1 MQVTN
6 HSNNKRNMK
15 EELLEAIYGTVE
27 RLEQKVDELSAS
39 TKNAGAE
46 NVPAS
51 NDITKLDKS
60 INAMFIKEE
69 EVRGKISKLRDAIVV
84 FADLI
89 KVELGKNEQRSKFLV
104 DAVKQMRQGNDISSK
119 ALQDKLEVM
128 NKSPQKK
135 VVTHRFEPT
144 SKYVLLFIGGL
155 ALFLVISIWGN
166 LTQWR
171 EHQDWEEA
179 DLKYR
184 ALKMVLPSDNPNI
197 LYIEKYF
204 SVQRDE
210 NIIDNVRNRVA
221 AYEDS
226 VYRHNKMVEI
236 ATYKDSVARQ
246 LFDES
251 NRIKTQ
257 LKREK
262 SK

>member
-6 HSNNKRNMK
+6 HSNNKRKMK

-46 NVPAS
+46 TVPAS

-69 EVRGKISKLRDAIVV
+69 EVRDKISKLRDAIVV

-89 KVELGKNEQRSKFLV
+89 KVELGKKEQRNKLLV
-104 DAVKQMRQGNDISSK
+104 DAVKQMKQEHTVTSK
-119 ALQDKLEVM
+119 ALQEKLEVM

-144 SKYVLLFIGGL
+144 SKNVLLFIGSL
-155 ALFLVISIWGN
+155 ALSLVLSIWGN

-184 ALKMVLPSDNPNI
+184 ALKMVLPSDDPNI
-197 LYIEKYF
+197 RYIEKHF
-204 SVQRDE
+204 NVQRDE
-210 NIIDNVRNRVA
+210 NVINNVKNRVA

-226 VYRHNKMVEI
+226 VRHHYEMIEM
-236 ATYKDSVARQ
+236 AAYKDSVANR
-246 LFDES
+246 LLRES
-251 NRIKTQ
+251 EEIKSNFTNR
-257 LKREK
+257 
-262 SK
+262 

>member
-1 MQVTN
+1 
-6 HSNNKRNMK
+6 MK

-39 TKNAGAE
+39 TKNAGVE
-46 NVPAS
+46 NVPTS

-89 KVELGKNEQRSKFLV
+89 KVEHGKNEQRSRFLV
-104 DAVKQMRQGNDISSK
+104 DAVKQMRQENDVSSK

-128 NKSPQKK
+128 NNSPQKK
-135 VVTHRFEPT
+135 LVTHRFEPT

-155 ALFLVISIWGN
+155 ALSLVLSIWGN

-184 ALKMVLPSDNPNI
+184 ALKMVLPSDDPNI
-197 LYIEKYF
+197 RYIEKYF
-204 SVQRDE
+204 NVQRDE
-210 NIIDNVRNRVA
+210 NIIDNVRNRVI

-226 VYRHNKMVEI
+226 VRHHYEMIEM
-236 ATYKDSVARQ
+236 AAYKDSLAKQ
-246 LFDES
+246 LNKEAND
-251 NRIKTQ
+251 IKER
-257 LKREK
+257 LKK
-262 SK
+262 

>member
-6 HSNNKRNMK
+6 LKLESNMK

-27 RLEQKVDELSAS
+27 RLEQKVDELSDS

-46 NVPAS
+46 TVPAS

-60 INAMFIKEE
+60 INAMFTKEE

-89 KVELGKNEQRSKFLV
+89 KVELGKNEQRNKFLV
-104 DAVKQMRQGNDISSK
+104 DAVKQMRQDNNVSSK

-128 NKSPQKK
+128 NNVPQKK
-135 VVTHRFEPT
+135 LVTHRFEPT
-144 SKYVLLFIGGL
+144 SKNVLLFIGGL
-155 ALFLVISIWGN
+155 ALSLVLSIWGN

-184 ALKMVLPSDNPNI
+184 ALKMVLPSDDPNI
-197 LYIEKYF
+197 RYIEKHF
-204 SVQRDE
+204 NVQRDK
-210 NIIDNVRNRVA
+210 NIIDDVRNRVA
-221 AYEDS
+221 VYEDS
-226 VYRHNKMVEI
+226 VRHHYEMIEM
-236 ATYKDSVARQ
+236 AAYKDSLAKQ
-246 LFDES
+246 LNKEAND
-251 NRIKTQ
+251 IK
-257 LKREK
+257 EDIK

>member
-1 MQVTN
+1 
-6 HSNNKRNMK
+6 MK

-60 INAMFIKEE
+60 INAMFTKEE

-89 KVELGKNEQRSKFLV
+89 KVELGKKEQRNKLLV
-104 DAVKQMRQGNDISSK
+104 DAVKQMKQEHTVTSK
-119 ALQDKLEVM
+119 ALQEKLEVM

-144 SKYVLLFIGGL
+144 SKNVLLFIGGL
-155 ALFLVISIWGN
+155 ALSLVISIWGN

-184 ALKMVLPSDNPNI
+184 ALKMVLPSDDPNI
-197 LYIEKYF
+197 RYIEKHF
-204 SVQRDE
+204 SVCRDE
-210 NIIDNVRNRVA
+210 KVIDDVRNRVA

-226 VYRHNKMVEI
+226 IRHHHEMVEM
-236 ATYKDSVARQ
+236 ATYKDSIANKLLQ
-246 LFDES
+246 ES
-251 NRIKTQ
+251 NRIK
-257 LKREK
+257 RAMK
-262 SK
+262 SSK

>member
-1 MQVTN
+1 
-6 HSNNKRNMK
+6 MK

-27 RLEQKVDELSAS
+27 RLEQKVDELSDS
-39 TKNAGAE
+39 TKNAGTE

-51 NDITKLDKS
+51 NDTTKLEKL
-60 INAMFIKEE
+60 IIAMFGKEE
-69 EVRGKISKLRDAIVV
+69 EVIGKISKLRDAIVV
-84 FADLI
+84 FVDLI

-144 SKYVLLFIGGL
+144 SKNVLLFIGSL
-155 ALFLVISIWGN
+155 ALSLVLSIWGN

-184 ALKMVLPSDNPNI
+184 ALKMVLPSDDPNI
-197 LYIEKYF
+197 RYIEKHF
-204 SVQRDE
+204 NVQRDE
-210 NIIDNVRNRVA
+210 DIINNVRNRVT

-226 VYRHNKMVEI
+226 VRYHYEMIEM
-236 ATYKDSVARQ
+236 AAYKDSLAKQ
-246 LFDES
+246 LNKEAND
-251 NRIKTQ
+251 IKER
-257 LKREK
+257 LKK
-262 SK
+262 

>member
-6 HSNNKRNMK
+6 LKLESNMK

-46 NVPAS
+46 TVPAS

-84 FADLI
+84 FVDLI
-89 KVELGKNEQRSKFLV
+89 KAELGKNEQRNKFLV
-104 DAVKQMRQGNDISSK
+104 DAVKQMRQDNNVSSK

-128 NKSPQKK
+128 NNSPQKK

-155 ALFLVISIWGN
+155 ALFLVLSIWGN

-171 EHQDWEEA
+171 KYQDWEEA
-179 DLKYR
+179 ELKYR
-184 ALKMVLPSDNPNI
+184 ALKMVLPSDDPNI
-197 LYIEKYF
+197 RYIEKHF
-204 SVQRDE
+204 NVQRDE
-210 NIIDNVRNRVA
+210 DIINNVRNRVT

-226 VYRHNKMVEI
+226 IRTH
-236 ATYKDSVARQ
+236 
-246 LFDES
+246 
-251 NRIKTQ
+251 
-257 LKREK
+257 
-262 SK
+262 

>member
-39 TKNAGAE
+39 PKYAGAE
-46 NVPAS
+46 TVPAS
-51 NDITKLDKS
+51 NDTTKLEKS
-60 INAMFIKEE
+60 IIAMFGKEE

-84 FADLI
+84 FVDLI
-89 KVELGKNEQRSKFLV
+89 KAELGKNEQRSKLLV
-104 DAVKQMRQGNDISSK
+104 DAVKQMRQENDVSLK

-144 SKYVLLFIGGL
+144 SKNVLLFIGGL
-155 ALFLVISIWGN
+155 ALSLVLSIWGN

-171 EHQDWEEA
+171 EHQAWEVA

-184 ALKMVLPSDNPNI
+184 ALKMVLPSDDPNVR
-197 LYIEKYF
+197 YIEKNF
-204 SVQRDE
+204 SVCPNKE
-210 NIIDNVRNRVA
+210 VIENVRNRVT

-226 VYRHNKMVEI
+226 VHHHYEMIEI
-236 ATYKDSVARQ
+236 AAYKDSIANR
-246 LFDES
+246 LLRES
-251 NRIKTQ
+251 KEIKSNFGNR
-257 LKREK
+257 
-262 SK
+262 